1 MIALRQPA
9 TLAVRPNGRSSNVRA
24 VLAMS
29 TSDST
34 RNCPPNCGR
43 RLLMAVPLIT
53 VLSNAAGAKA
63 AETPKRF
70 IGAPCRRAVS

>member
-9 TLAVRPNGRSSNVRA
+9 TLAVRPNGRSSHVRA

-29 TSDST
+29 TSESA

>member
-1 MIALRQPA
+1 
-9 TLAVRPNGRSSNVRA
+9 
-24 VLAMS
+24 
-29 TSDST
+29 
-34 RNCPPNCGR
+34 
-43 RLLMAVPLIT
+43 MAVPLIT